1 MQVTDRAGV
10 PPDELAALATE
21 LAVLTT
27 LQDVVRWTFG
37 THREILDVVIQDEF
51 THDVVVTWGTR
62 RYLVFDTT

>member
-10 PPDELAALATE
+10 PPDELAALATA

-51 THDVVVTWGTR
+51 THDVVVTWGTS